1 MRLGP
6 LLYIGLLLS
15 VSQSVLADYRS
26 DVELSQ
32 YSEVVCGERISNDA
46 VMMIEMQS
54 LLEDKDEAAA
64 TVRKQVPEHGLE
76 SPVPVLV
83 EQVHWRGRVTRKALL
98 RNAIRE
104 SAMRGCNLLIVLDMD
119 VREKAVIR
127 PGYMDLKLPVS
138 YVLVLLGTQ
147 VKKTGTGKIE

>member
-15 VSQSVLADYRS
+15 VSHTVLADYRS

-46 VMMIEMQS
+46 VMMIEIQS
-54 LLEDKDEAAA
+54 LLEDKDEAVAA
-64 TVRKQVPEHGLE
+64 VRNQVPEHGLE

-83 EQVHWRGRVTRKALL
+83 EEVHWHGRVTRKALL
-98 RNAIRE
+98 RSAVRE
-104 SAMRGCNLLIVLDMD
+104 SALRGCNLLIILDMD
-119 VREKAVIR
+119 VREKAMIR
-127 PGYMDLKLPVS
+127 AGYMDLKLPVS